1 MVLLKKSKGVLSR
14 AVDRSVAVSLALIG
28 ISLMFVFGFPKTFF
42 SAGVAHA
49 EAPTTPTTPE
59 SCTSCDGCGCG
70 DGSGDGDGGAGG
82 GCDGAGCACCDG
94 ASGGGG
100 GGGGGGK

>member
-28 ISLMFVFGFPKTFF
+28 ISLVFIFGFPKTFF
-42 SAGVAHA
+42 SAGIAHA
-49 EAPTTPTTPE
+49 EAPTTPDSCD

-70 DGSGDGDGGAGG
+70 DGDGEGGSGG
-82 GCDGAGCACCDG
+82 GCDGAAGGACCDG
-94 ASGGGG
+94 AAGGGG
-100 GGGGGGK
+100 DGGGGGK